1 MSARAV
7 LAHADPVQRQG
18 DGVAT
23 VERPAVFGK
32 AGRGMRVMMQYG
44 IDRQRL
50 LLCPVPGAI
59 ARMGI
64 AHQILQRMDD
74 SVLDQDGAM
83 LRRARGFVPDAIT
96 LPAGFSSV
104 PSILA
109 TGADMKNTFCLVRT
123 RQKVFFMSAPVAR
136 IEGTELKPAGNVMA
150 SGTNPRARR
159 SMAPS

>member
-1 MSARAV
+1 MCQQISPGLHGREIAARHRHGGQAAQMLALKVVHPQTLAAPQRAV

-50 LLCPVPGAI
+50 LLCPVPGVI

-64 AHQILQRMDD
+64 AHQPLWLKGVDLLHQR
-74 SVLDQDGAM
+74 Q
-83 LRRARGFVPDAIT
+83 
-96 LPAGFSSV
+96 
-104 PSILA
+104 
-109 TGADMKNTFCLVRT
+109 C
-123 RQKVFFMSAPVAR
+123 
-136 IEGTELKPAGNVMA
+136 
-150 SGTNPRARR
+150 
-159 SMAPS
+159 